1 MKALERRGAGL
12 AVVALAA
19 LLLGTSLGRLD
30 LLNPDEGRHAEIAR
44 EMLASGHYVTP
55 YLHGQPYGDKP
66 VLFHWMVAASLAC
79 FGANAAAARL
89 PSVLA
94 ALLVVALV
102 ARGLGDPRERGASR
116 VAALLLATTPAF
128 VALGRFVIIDMTLAA
143 TLTVALLG
151 LGRWWLAPHPRV
163 GSPWIFYA
171 ALGVGCLAKG
181 PVALVLGFGVAA
193 AFWIVD
199 RERPSL
205 GELRPLAGTAL
216 VLAVA
221 APWYLAAW
229 FDRPEYVTGFLGD
242 HNIGRFLGAGGFTHR
257 EPWYYYLIAV
267 PLALLPWSVGLPR
280 AVVDAAR
287 SASGDRQSRF
297 LLCWIGV
304 VVAFFSL
311 STTKLLTYALPAF
324 PAFAL
329 LVGRSVAPRAGTL
342 GLDADR
348 RRHRGGGRRSHRL
361 RRHRT
366 RVRCSVAASSGA
378 RSRRRRAC
386 RLFGAAAGRRCA
398 GAGGSRCG
406 RGAGA
411 VRLRSRRARHQSVR
425 IARRCCSGRPCRAA
439 AGRQASRLP
448 PLAAFAGLS
457 PRPTG

>member
-171 ALGVGCLAKG
+171 ALGVGWPAKG
-181 PVALVLGFGVAA
+181 PWALG
-193 AFWIVD
+193 
-199 RERPSL
+199 
-205 GELRPLAGTAL
+205 
-216 VLAVA
+216 
-221 APWYLAAW
+221 
-229 FDRPEYVTGFLGD
+229 
-242 HNIGRFLGAGGFTHR
+242 H
-257 EPWYYYLIAV
+257 
-267 PLALLPWSVGLPR
+267 
-280 AVVDAAR
+280 
-287 SASGDRQSRF
+287 
-297 LLCWIGV
+297 
-304 VVAFFSL
+304 
-311 STTKLLTYALPAF
+311 
-324 PAFAL
+324 
-329 LVGRSVAPRAGTL
+329 
-342 GLDADR
+342 
-348 RRHRGGGRRSHRL
+348 
-361 RRHRT
+361 
-366 RVRCSVAASSGA
+366 
-378 RSRRRRAC
+378 
-386 RLFGAAAGRRCA
+386 
-398 GAGGSRCG
+398 
-406 RGAGA
+406 
-411 VRLRSRRARHQSVR
+411 
-425 IARRCCSGRPCRAA
+425 
-439 AGRQASRLP
+439 
-448 PLAAFAGLS
+448 
-457 PRPTG
+457 